1 MVWFLVV
8 RRGVVG
14 GLLAADRQPVGQLG
28 VDPEG
33 GVLGEGAPRV
43 HGGWYQPL
51 PVPLQQFSA

>member
-43 HGGWYQPL
+43 HSGGYQPL
-51 PVPLQQFSA
+51 PVPL